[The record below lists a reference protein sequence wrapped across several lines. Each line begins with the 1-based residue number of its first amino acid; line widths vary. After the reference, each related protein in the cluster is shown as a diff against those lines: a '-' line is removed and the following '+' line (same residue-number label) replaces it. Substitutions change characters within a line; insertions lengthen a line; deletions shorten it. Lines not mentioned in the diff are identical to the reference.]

1 MRLTAL
7 IIPSLALL
15 LTATPALAC
24 DVEARCALVELTG
37 EVPCVELTLVEQGCY
52 IEAALTCTP
61 DQAPSLSLNGDTA
74 VIPAPERPRQLYI
87 GYSDPDRQPSTLSW
101 TRADQSGAVSIR
113 TVNKPYEDDPCD
125 DDTFCA
131 ATSPQRP
138 AAPLTALFPMI
149 LGALLWRRYTAQE
162 RT

>member
-1 MRLTAL
+1 MRLTAI
-7 IIPSLALL
+7 IIPTLALL
-15 LTATPALAC
+15 LTAPPALAC

-37 EVPCVELTLVEQGCY
+37 EVPCVELTLVERGCY

-61 DQAPSLSLNGDTA
+61 DQAPSLSLNGEPA

-113 TVNKPYEDDPCD
+113 TVDKPYEDDPCG
-125 DDTFCA
+125 DDTSCA
-131 ATSPQRP
+131 ATPPQRP
-138 AAPLTALFPMI
+138 TSPIIALLPLI
-149 LGALLWRRYTAQE
+149 LGALVWRRRST
-162 RT
+162 